1 MEFSMVLTEII
12 FGSEPEYFV
21 VNYMKHDQGFLIMKA
36 DYTLRLQLWRRRD
49 ISVPF
54 PFLRLLH
61 NQSLS

>member
-1 MEFSMVLTEII
+1 MVLTEII

-21 VNYMKHDQGFLIMKA
+21 VNYMKHDQSFLIMKA
-36 DYTLRLQLWRRRD
+36 EYTLSLQLWRRRD

-54 PFLRLLH
+54 PFLRLLN